1 MSNSSV
7 IDGDLYSSMCESEE
21 EDVENSFFEGIS
33 Y

>member
-7 IDGDLYSSMCESEE
+7 IDGDLYSSMSESEE